1 MIRLSHINVETPMVL
16 DSNSPLTLAVE
27 NPGEYYTFVNEL
39 SDAFNGE
46 ESEFSFWSDDVR
58 ILPEKSGDIILS
70 PFFFD
75 ATDKKIIALLYKKLQ
90 KNYLDGAF

>member
-1 MIRLSHINVETPMVL
+1 MVL

-39 SDAFNGE
+39 SDAFDGE

-75 ATDKKIIALLYKKLQ
+75 ATDKKLSHYCIKNCRRIILTAH
-90 KNYLDGAF
+90 F